1 MKRLICFLGALLLVM
16 TGCATQSQSTETS
29 SSSTPASTEKS
40 ETVVKEDMEET
51 KVLSGDKNG
60 KHHRY
65 TITSKGDKL
74 QQLKIELLSPLPETM
89 TANSHLS
96 PEEMTTI
103 INDGLKNNPE
113 YQAVKDLEGFNIEYL
128 VTAEKQLATTVVL
141 DVDKIDLDKLKE
153 LSYFQDLGVGDLKDV
168 KASTLITG
176 LKLHGFKEETPAPQV
191 RTHVRPFFI
200 FRDICH
206 VCQ

>member
-1 MKRLICFLGALLLVM
+1 MKKLICFLGALLLVM

-176 LKLHGFKEETPAPQV
+176 LKLHGFKEETPAP
-191 RTHVRPFFI
+191 
-200 FRDICH
+200 
-206 VCQ
+206 

>member
-65 TITSKGDKL
+65 TITS
-74 QQLKIELLSPLPETM
+74 
-89 TANSHLS
+89 
-96 PEEMTTI
+96 
-103 INDGLKNNPE
+103 
-113 YQAVKDLEGFNIEYL
+113 
-128 VTAEKQLATTVVL
+128 
-141 DVDKIDLDKLKE
+141 
-153 LSYFQDLGVGDLKDV
+153 
-168 KASTLITG
+168 
-176 LKLHGFKEETPAPQV
+176 
-191 RTHVRPFFI
+191 
-200 FRDICH
+200 
-206 VCQ
+206 

>member
-1 MKRLICFLGALLLVM
+1 
-16 TGCATQSQSTETS
+16 
-29 SSSTPASTEKS
+29 
-40 ETVVKEDMEET
+40 
-51 KVLSGDKNG
+51 
-60 KHHRY
+60 
-65 TITSKGDKL
+65 
-74 QQLKIELLSPLPETM
+74 
-89 TANSHLS
+89 
-96 PEEMTTI
+96 MTTI

-176 LKLHGFKEETPAPQV
+176 LKLHGFKEETPAP
-191 RTHVRPFFI
+191 
-200 FRDICH
+200 
-206 VCQ
+206 